1 MSSSDFVSSQKI
13 NKHVG
18 FVQGAPD
25 DACWSNAYVQTVAP
39 NEQREMCKT
48 HCFIYL
54 VALVLFLLPLVS
66 FLIGNSLKARLSF
79 VDSHLWYISM
89 FAILASGLLLSIV
102 GQFIVRRIFV
112 AKINSRAGK
121 SFDPSEGIAVLIEDA
136 FTYDKRKFVVEDF
149 GLLKILPDYILL
161 EMTRHRARF
170 DRAGLSVSLLH
181 TAKSHAGIRLT
192 YNQSPYLWTVVICP
206 IANVG
211 LSSGFTQSAAKSK
224 ALMEIFTKMG
234 YQSQPQPEI
243 KPVSFSLPA
252 QTTTT
257 VPQNASPAVEQ
268 VEHADILDVRYQNIK
283 AEIDKKINGRKKSWL
298 KNIGIL
304 LVSLFIFFQ
313 LGFFKWGLESV
324 LLIILVLFIHEMGH
338 FLSMKMFGYKNL
350 QMFFI
355 PLFGAAVSG
364 VSYNVA
370 AWKKAIVSLMGPL
383 PGIFISIVLLVIALI
398 TKNKTYLEAGT
409 LFLLINAFNLLPI
422 TPLDGGRFL
431 HGLLFSRNRY
441 VEMVVNILASVAF
454 FALAA
459 ATHSW
464 LFRILGIISLLSI
477 QVKFKIAAA
486 ADKFK
491 KQFQTQNENHTDDS
505 IKNDDQEYI
514 PEHIL
519 KPMLNWMHQNMP
531 GPMKPAD
538 IATTA
543 IDIWDRIQVRPPK
556 WGATVLLLVL
566 FSVGY
571 FVSFASLGLCAVGYY
586 KNTKVKSNIVAY
598 QDPNQ
603 NACYKEQ
610 QSLMGVVQAENQLS
624 EDKRLYHG
632 FHKAYYRDKSLSEE
646 GWWSMGK
653 RAGRWS
659 YYDPNSQLTE
669 EIIYREGIPIL
680 TKYLEDDKWEER
692 RWEDYSDEEKKFYQ
706 DDANKPQG
714 PDKESVKNGVT
725 NIEEKGQKQI

>member
-1 MSSSDFVSSQKI
+1 MGSSDFVSLQKT
-13 NKHVG
+13 NKHIG
-18 FVQGAPD
+18 FIQGAPD

-48 HCFIYL
+48 ATFVFLSAIIL
-54 VALVLFLLPLVS
+54 FFVLLSLPLIANLLKDHVP
-66 FLIGNSLKARLSF
+66 FL
-79 VDSHLWYISM
+79 DSKIWIIIVP
-89 FAILASGLLLSIV
+89 FIIFSGFLLSIAS
-102 GQFIVRRIFV
+102 QFVTKWIFISKV
-112 AKINSRAGK
+112 NSRAGK
-121 SFDPSEGIAVLIEDA
+121 SFDPSEGIVVSIEDA
-136 FTYDKRKFVVEDF
+136 FTYDKSKLVVEDF
-149 GLLKILPDYILL
+149 GLLKILPDCILL

-181 TAKSHAGIRLT
+181 TAKKLAGIRLT

-224 ALMEIFTKMG
+224 ALLKIFTEMG
-234 YQSQPQPEI
+234 YQAQPQPEI
-243 KPVSFSLPA
+243 KPVSSLPAA

-257 VPQNASPAVEQ
+257 VSQNISLPVEQ

-364 VSYNVA
+364 VSCNVA

-383 PGIFISIVLLVIALI
+383 PGIFISVVLLVAALI
-398 TKNKTYLEAGT
+398 TKNKTYLEAGS

-431 HGLLFSRNRY
+431 HELLFSRNRY
-441 VEMVVNILASVAF
+441 VEMVVNILASIAF

-519 KPMLNWMHQNMP
+519 KSMLSWMHQNMP
-531 GPMKPAD
+531 GPMKPKD
-538 IATTA
+538 IATMA
-543 IDIWDRIQVRPPK
+543 IDIWDRIRVRPPK
-556 WGATVLLLVL
+556 LGATILLLVL
-566 FSVGY
+566 FFVGY
-571 FVSFASLGLCAVGYY
+571 FVSFASFGLCAVGFYR
-586 KNTKVKSNIVAY
+586 NAKVKSKIVAY

-603 NACYKEQ
+603 NTYYKEQ

-624 EDKRLYHG
+624 EGKQLYHG
-632 FHKAYYRDKSLSEE
+632 FHKAYYGNKSLSEE
-646 GWWSMGK
+646 GWWNMGK
-653 RAGRWS
+653 RTGRWS

-669 EIIYREGIPIL
+669 EIIYREGIPVSS
-680 TKYLEDDKWEER
+680 KSLENGQWEER
-692 RWEDYSDEEKKFYQ
+692 RWEDYADWEKEIYQ
-706 DDANKPQG
+706 SDANQPQG
-714 PDKESVKNGVT
+714 PAKESAKDDT
-725 NIEEKGQKQI
+725 ATIED